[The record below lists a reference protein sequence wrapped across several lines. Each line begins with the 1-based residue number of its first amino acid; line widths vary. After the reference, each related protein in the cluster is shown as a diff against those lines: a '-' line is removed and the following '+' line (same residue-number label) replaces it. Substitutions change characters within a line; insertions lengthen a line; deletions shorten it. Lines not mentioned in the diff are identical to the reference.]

1 MATFNRAG
9 RAWTAAPKKNAPET
23 GAFRSAVQPK
33 KAYLPPLVDE
43 AGSVVV
49 LLELLVVVVLA

>member
-1 MATFNRAG
+1 MDSS
-9 RAWTAAPKKNAPET
+9 PKKNAPET